1 MLRALAPTVALAVHL
16 LAGTAVAAC
25 DGPSLF
31 DTLSPDDRAT
41 LDARVAE
48 TPYPEGIFWRAK
60 RDGLTVTLVG
70 TMHISDPR
78 LEPVFARAQPLLEQA
93 DLLLVE
99 MTRFDQV
106 AMQDALARDPSLMF
120 LTDGPTLPEQLDD
133 ATWDRVAEALR
144 DRGIPPFVAAKF
156 RPWFLSLMLAT
167 PACAMEGMASPEAG
181 LDFMMMDAA
190 ATLGLP
196 QQALEPWDTLFT
208 IFESGTEEEQLD
220 ALRASIIDPELQEQ
234 SFVATIDGYFSG
246 DIARVWELGRLTADD
261 MPGTTPE
268 EAAAMFAEF
277 EEMLLL
283 RRNRAWVDV
292 IETAAA
298 EHGEVMV
305 AAGAAHL
312 PGEEGVLN
320 LLAGRGWTIARLD

>member
-1 MLRALAPTVALAVHL
+1 MLRALAPTVALAVQL
-16 LAGTAVAAC
+16 LGGTPAAAC

-31 DTLSPDDRAT
+31 DRLSPEDRAV

-60 RDGLTVTLVG
+60 RDGQTITLVG

-78 LEPVFARAQPLLEQA
+78 LEPVFARAQPLLAEA

-99 MTRFDQV
+99 MTRHDQV
-106 AMQDALARDPSLMF
+106 MMQDALARDPSLMF

-133 ATWDRVAEALR
+133 ATWDRLAEALR

-190 ATLGLP
+190 AMLGLP

-208 IFESGTEEEQLD
+208 LFESGTVEEQLD
-220 ALRASIIDPELQEQ
+220 ALRASIIDPEVQEQ

-268 EAAAMFAEF
+268 EAAAMFGDF

-298 EHGEVMV
+298 AHGHVMV